1 LPFLIQLISFQH
13 LRGWDVG
20 FCKTIF
26 VDLEMAASSNL
37 WVAFSMVILG

>member
-1 LPFLIQLISFQH
+1 MLAFA
-13 LRGWDVG
+13 
-20 FCKTIF
+20 KTIF